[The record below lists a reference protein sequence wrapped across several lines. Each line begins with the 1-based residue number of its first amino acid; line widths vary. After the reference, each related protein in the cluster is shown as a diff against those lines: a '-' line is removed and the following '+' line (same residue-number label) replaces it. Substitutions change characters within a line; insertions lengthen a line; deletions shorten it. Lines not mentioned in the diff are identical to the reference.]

1 MNPRPPGHIPK
12 FGLVFF
18 VLRTLQGIAR
28 QWSPEKFVILTLKPC
43 SHVRILIYWNV
54 GYLKI
59 ISRVHVGYEMTPPDF
74 FLLEQTRKDKG
85 LPFFTCH
92 TSIKTVNARTDW
104 MNEKSKHYSDEH
116 F

>member
-28 QWSPEKFVILTLKPC
+28 QWSPEKFAILTLKPC

-59 ISRVHVGYEMTPPDF
+59 ISRVHVGYEMNPPPLF
-74 FLLEQTRKDKG
+74 FVRTNQKRQG
-85 LPFFTCH
+85 
-92 TSIKTVNARTDW
+92 TSVFHMSHVYQNCQRA
-104 MNEKSKHYSDEH
+104 NVLDE
-116 F
+116 